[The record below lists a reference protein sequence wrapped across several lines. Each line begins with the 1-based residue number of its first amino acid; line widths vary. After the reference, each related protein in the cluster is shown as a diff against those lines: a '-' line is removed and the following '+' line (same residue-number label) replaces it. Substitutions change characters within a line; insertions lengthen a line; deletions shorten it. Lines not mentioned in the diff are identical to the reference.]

1 MPGVVENEQARRIS
15 KSIDDDLK
23 VGFLDYVARFILLPP
38 PSPFTQ
44 REREQIKK
52 RQKQRKDV
60 KGASF
65 PLPLLTR
72 PRFPRFSDS
81 YS

>member
-23 VGFLDYVARFILLPP
+23 VSFLDYVARFILTSPP
-38 PSPFTQ
+38 HSPFTQ

-65 PLPLLTR
+65 PLPLLTW
-72 PRFPRFSDS
+72 PRFPPFSDS
-81 YS
+81 S